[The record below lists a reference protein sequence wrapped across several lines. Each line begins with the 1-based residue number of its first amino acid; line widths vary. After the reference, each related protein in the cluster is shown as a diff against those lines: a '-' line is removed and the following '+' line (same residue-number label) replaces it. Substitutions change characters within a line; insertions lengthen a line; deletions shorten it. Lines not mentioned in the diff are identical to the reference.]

1 MVEISYIIVIMLI
14 SWDSMA
20 AKGGEV
26 SSKELLFLVV
36 RVMVGR
42 EKKTQLSIGKL

>member
-1 MVEISYIIVIMLI
+1 
-14 SWDSMA
+14 MA

-26 SSKELLFLVV
+26 SSEELLFLVV

-42 EKKTQLSIGKL
+42 EKKTQLSTGKL